1 MAGPECVASIISC
14 LGQTLTKLVAVASLS
29 LPLLHSLQPN
39 SHYLHRL
46 VIIFLTFSP
55 IFIILTISY
64 EGLFY
69 FVYCITLVT
78 WVRLEHH
85 VHSFC
90 TSHQPNPPTPTPLPK
105 PLPAILPAIA
115 AQLSS
120 PVESS
125 STASPQPWPS
135 YRPLSLADLRPAL
148 FFLFLL
154 QSAFFSTGN
163 MASISSFSLDSV
175 YRLIPVFN
183 PFSQGALLLLKLLI
197 PFAVISANLGILTR
211 RLGVAPSSL
220 FMLVMAFSD
229 VLTMN
234 FFWMVRDEGSWLEIG
249 TTISHFCI
257 ASLLC
262 IFLAGLEFLSELFV
276 SGVQMGG
283 DDDNSAV
290 RVEEKL
296 TPGPKRENGVV
307 VNGNADRTEQVQQD

>member
-1 MAGPECVASIISC
+1 M
-14 LGQTLTKLVAVASLS
+14 
-29 LPLLHSLQPN
+29 LHSLQPN

-69 FVYCITLVT
+69 FVFCITLLT

-85 VHSFC
+85 VYAFR
-90 TSHQPNPPTPTPLPK
+90 TSQQPNPPSPTPLPK
-105 PLPAILPAIA
+105 PIPAILPAIS

-135 YRPLSLADLRPAL
+135 YRLLSLADLRPAL

-154 QSAFFSTGN
+154 QSGFFSTGN
-163 MASISSFSLDSV
+163 MASVSAFSLDSV

-276 SGVQMGG
+276 SGVQVG
-283 DDDNSAV
+283 DDSDDV
-290 RVEEKL
+290 RAEGKEG
-296 TPGPKRENGVV
+296 PGPMRENGVV
-307 VNGNADRTEQVQQD
+307 ATGETDRTEHVPQD